1 MDIRPEVAVSV
12 TKRIL
17 VIEDNPDAAEAL
29 ALLLSSAGHQVET
42 ALTGVAGVEIA
53 RTFRP
58 DLVLCDIWL
67 AGDLDGLA
75 VARQLRAEP
84 GTCEAALV
92 ALSGISD
99 PGDQASALDAGF
111 DQFLTKPADPDR
123 ILEIAANPRASV

>member
-111 DQFLTKPADPDR
+111 DQFLIKPADPDR